1 MGDGSIRRPLSC
13 PGVSC
18 AFHSRNMG
26 DVIDY
31 SQQKRTNVGDL
42 IEETLE
48 LFEQW
53 GGEDAFINIKY
64 LVPTY
69 QSVVYS

>member
-1 MGDGSIRRPLSC
+1 VISNTGDT
-13 PGVSC
+13 
-18 AFHSRNMG
+18 
-26 DVIDY
+26 IDY
-31 SQQKRTNVGDL
+31 SQQKRNNVGDL

-53 GGEDAFINIKY
+53 GGEDSFINIKY

-69 QSVVYS
+69 QSVVLG